1 MSLLADADTGA
12 PGPPANEDF
21 PARFGVALDRFLR
34 TRPDV
39 EAARDLA
46 GEVCALVLAGG
57 KRLRP
62 AFAWWGWRAAGGAAS
77 GDAAEATVR
86 ALVSLELLQCCA
98 LVHDDVMDRSATRR
112 GRQAVHEVFAARHRR
127 HRWSGSARHHG
138 DCAAILVG
146 DLALAWA
153 DDALV
158 TAGLPAAALRRA
170 WGPWQEMRTEMMA
183 GQHLDLLA
191 TARRD
196 GSMEGALRVAALK
209 TAAYTVER
217 PLHLG
222 AALAG
227 APADV
232 VECLRAFGRDVGV
245 AFQLRDDLIGVF
257 GDGEVTGK
265 PVGGDLREGK
275 RTPLMAIAMA
285 RATAA
290 GDHAAQRVLR
300 QCFTGVP
307 VTDEAVAAV
316 RALLVGLGAVEAVER
331 HIDALT
337 ASGLAALDRA
347 DVDEVARENLER
359 LAARAVH
366 RRD

>member
-1 MSLLADADTGA
+1 MSLLAGTDTRT
-12 PGPPANEDF
+12 PTPPAPEDF
-21 PARFGVALDRFLR
+21 AARFGVALDDFFRA
-34 TRPDV
+34 RPDV
-39 EAARDLA
+39 DAARELA
-46 GEVCALVLAGG
+46 GEVRALVLAGG
-57 KRLRP
+57 KRVRP
-62 AFAWWGWRAAGGAAS
+62 AFAWWGWRAAGGDVR
-77 GDAAEATVR
+77 GDAADATVR

-112 GRQAVHEVFAARHRR
+112 GRPSVHEAFADRHRR
-127 HRWSGSARHHG
+127 SRWSGSARHHG

-158 TAGLPAAALRRA
+158 TAGLPAAALARA
-170 WGPWQEMRTEMMA
+170 WRPWQEMRTEMMA

-191 TARRD
+191 TARRE
-196 GSMEGALRVAALK
+196 GSLENALRVAALK

-232 VECLRAFGRDVGV
+232 VECLRAFGSDIGV

-257 GDGEVTGK
+257 GDAAVTGK
-265 PVGGDLREGK
+265 PVGEDLREGK
-275 RTPLMAIAMA
+275 RTPLMAIALA
-285 RATAA
+285 RAGAT
-290 GDHAAQRVLR
+290 GDHAARRTLLR
-300 QCFTGVP
+300 CLGGVP
-307 VTDEAVAAV
+307 VTDDTVAAV
-316 RALLVGLGAVEAVER
+316 RALLVDLGAVEAVER

-347 DVDEVARENLER
+347 AVDEVARAHLER
-359 LAARAVH
+359 LAAKAVD
-366 RRD
+366 RRN